1 MAVGV
6 IVKLKDRV
14 VLITGASSGI
24 GAELA
29 RQADARGS
37 RVGLLARS
45 TTELEKL
52 RAELHGPSEIV
63 TADVTSPE
71 QVAEAVER
79 VTATLGPV
87 DVLVNNAGIG
97 AYGAFLDTDADELER
112 LMRTNYLGVVHV
124 LKAVLP
130 GMVDRRTGHVVNV
143 GSIAG
148 RIGAPFEAGYSAS
161 KFAVTGLTEA
171 LATELRPFGIG
182 VSLVNPGP
190 VDTPFFATRGH
201 AYERKHPKP
210 VSAGRVARSVIRC
223 VERDRAEAFVAPVL
237 RQAVVTKTLVPPLL
251 RWGTAR
257 AFVRELAGEDANRP
271 RRGEG

>member
-1 MAVGV
+1 M
-6 IVKLKDRV
+6 KLKDSV

-29 RQADARGS
+29 RQADAAGA
-37 RVGLLARS
+37 RVALLARS

-52 RAELHGPSEIV
+52 RAELHGPSEVV
-63 TADVTSPE
+63 TADVTSP
-71 QVAEAVER
+71 VALAAAVDR
-79 VTATLGPV
+79 ITDSLGPI

-97 AYGAFLDTDADELER
+97 AYGAFLDTDAEEVER
-112 LMRTNYLGVVHV
+112 IMRTNYLGVVHV

-130 GMVDRRTGHVVNV
+130 AMVERRRGHIVTV

-148 RIGAPFEAGYSAS
+148 RIGAPFEAAYSAS
-161 KFAVTGLTEA
+161 KFAVTGLSEA
-171 LATELRPFGIG
+171 LATELLPFGIR
-182 VSLVNPGP
+182 VSLVSPGP

-201 AYERKHPKP
+201 TYDRKHPKP
-210 VSAGRVARSVIRC
+210 VPAARVARAIIRS
-223 VERDRAEAFVAPVL
+223 VERNRAESFVAPVL

-257 AFVRELAGEDANRP
+257 AFTQELKQEAAARP
-271 RRGEG
+271 RKG

>member
-1 MAVGV
+1 M
-6 IVKLKDRV
+6 KLKDRV

-29 RQADARGS
+29 RQADARGC
-37 RVGLLARS
+37 RVALLARS
-45 TTELEKL
+45 TPDLETL
-52 RAELHGPSEIV
+52 RAELRGPCEVV
-63 TADVTSPE
+63 TADVTAPDQVAAALE
-71 QVAEAVER
+71 QVQG
-79 VTATLGPV
+79 TLGPV
-87 DVLVNNAGIG
+87 DVLVNNAGVG
-97 AYGAFLDTDADELER
+97 AYGAFLDTDAAEIDR
-112 LMRTNYLGVVHV
+112 LMRTNYLGTVHV

-130 GMVDRRTGHVVNV
+130 GMVERRRGHVVNV

-148 RIGAPFEAGYSAS
+148 RIGAPFEAAYSAS

-201 AYERKHPKP
+201 LYERKHPKP
-210 VSAGRVARSVIRC
+210 VSAGRVARSVLTA
-223 VERDRAEAFVAPVL
+223 VERNRSEVFVASVL

-257 AFVRELAGEDANRP
+257 AFTRELAEEGASRP
-271 RRGEG
+271 GREG